1 MFFLIDGH
9 NLIPKI
15 PGMSLESLDDELGLI
30 KQLQIYC
37 RISRDSVE
45 VFFDRAAPGQAGTK
59 NHGVVK
65 VHFIPLGTPA
75 DDAIIR
81 RLQTA
86 GSKAQNW
93 TVVTSDRRIRAEAHA
108 HHAHILSS
116 DEFSK
121 KMMTTLERSGSGSG
135 GKIDREETPSGVE
148 EWLKKFNQ
156 K

>member
-65 VHFIPLGTPA
+65 VHFIPLGTRQMMPSSA
-75 DDAIIR
+75 VFKPPEA
-81 RLQTA
+81 
-86 GSKAQNW
+86 KH
-93 TVVTSDRRIRAEAHA
+93 RIGRWLLLTGASGRKRTPTTP
-108 HHAHILSS
+108 ISS
-116 DEFSK
+116 HPMSFQK
-121 KMMTTLERSGSGSG
+121 K
-135 GKIDREETPSGVE
+135 
-148 EWLKKFNQ
+148 
-156 K
+156 